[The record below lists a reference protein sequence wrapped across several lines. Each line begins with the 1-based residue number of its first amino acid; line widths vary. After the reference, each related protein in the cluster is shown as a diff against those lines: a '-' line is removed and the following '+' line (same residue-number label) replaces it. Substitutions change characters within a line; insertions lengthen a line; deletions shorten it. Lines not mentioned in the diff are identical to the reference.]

1 MALKTSLTKA
11 APVVL
16 SIARIVV
23 GFLVLWHGLIKIFGF
38 PEGQLGGTV
47 PVMSLMGLTGLIE
60 LIGGA
65 LMMLGLFTRPAAA
78 VIFLDMTISY
88 LVLNLPQG
96 FWSIKNDGEAAML
109 YAVFFLFVA
118 TAGAGTLAVD
128 RIFNRKSGVSP
139 AAQLASPAAGVTLA
153 IMRIFV
159 AFMFIQHGLQKYMGA
174 FGSRADHNWGTIR
187 AWGGVMEFY
196 LSPLL
201 AAGLFVRPIS
211 FLLSGE
217 MATAYFTRWAS
228 AGPWGS
234 LPRGEA
240 SIYFC
245 YVYLFMFTAGG
256 GSWALDNVLSRKR
269 AQASSSVKFEEAG
282 VSRA

>member
-1 MALKTSLTKA
+1 MALKTALTKA

-16 SIARIVV
+16 SISRIVI
-23 GFLVLWHGLIKIFGF
+23 GFLVLWHGLIKIVGF
-38 PEGQLGGTV
+38 PAGQGDQV

-60 LIGGA
+60 LVGGA
-65 LMMLGLFTRPAAA
+65 LMMLGLFTRPVAA

-88 LVLNLPQG
+88 MVLNLPQG
-96 FWSIKNDGEAAML
+96 FFSIRNDGEAAMT

-118 TAGAGTLAVD
+118 AAGAGPLAVD
-128 RIFNRKSGVSP
+128 WLMKRSSGDSP
-139 AAQLASPAAGVTLA
+139 AQLDTRGAAITLG
-153 IMRIFV
+153 IMRIAV
-159 AFMFIQHGLQKYMGA
+159 AFMFIQHGMQKYLGS
-174 FGSRADHNWGTIR
+174 FGSRADHNWSTIR

-201 AAGLFVRPIS
+201 GVGLFVRPIS

-217 MATAYFTRWAS
+217 MAVAYFTRWAS
-228 AGPWGS
+228 LGPWGS

-245 YVYLFMFTAGG
+245 YIYLFMFTAGG
-256 GSWALDNVLSRKR
+256 GAWALDNVISRRR
-269 AQASSSVKFEEAG
+269 ARVAAPVKLEEAG
-282 VSRA
+282 VSRV

>member
-1 MALKTSLTKA
+1 MSLKTSLTKA
-11 APVVL
+11 APVML
-16 SIARIVV
+16 SITRIVV

-38 PEGQLGGTV
+38 PEGQLGGAV
-47 PVMSLMGLTGLIE
+47 SVVSLMGLTGLIE

-96 FWSIKNDGEAAML
+96 FWSIRNDGEAAML

-128 RIFNRKSGVSP
+128 RIFKRGVSP
-139 AAQLASPAAGVTLA
+139 VAELASPAAGITLA

-159 AFMFIQHGLQKYMGA
+159 AFMFIQHGMQKYLGA
-174 FGSRADHNWGTIR
+174 FGSRPDHNWNTIR

-217 MATAYFTRWAS
+217 MAVAYFTRWAS

-256 GSWALDNVLSRKR
+256 GAWALDNVISRKR
-269 AQASSSVKFEEAG
+269 ARVASSVKLEEAG
-282 VSRA
+282 ISQA

>member
-16 SIARIVV
+16 SIARMVI

-38 PEGQLGGTV
+38 PAGQGDQV
-47 PVMSLMGLTGLIE
+47 PVMSLMGLTGVIE
-60 LIGGA
+60 LVGGA
-65 LMMLGLFTRPAAA
+65 LMILGLFTRPVAAL
-78 VIFLDMTISY
+78 IFLDMTISY
-88 LVLNLPQG
+88 MVLNLPQG
-96 FWSIKNDGEAAML
+96 FFSIRNDGEAAMT

-118 TAGAGTLAVD
+118 AAGAGPLAVD
-128 RIFNRKSGVSP
+128 WFIKRRNGESS
-139 AAQLASPAAGVTLA
+139 AAQLETRGAAVTLA
-153 IMRIFV
+153 IMRIAV
-159 AFMFIQHGLQKYMGA
+159 AFMFIQHGMQKYLGF
-174 FGSRADHNWGTIR
+174 FGSRVDHNWSSIR

-196 LSPLL
+196 LSPLMAL
-201 AAGLFVRPIS
+201 GLFVRPIS

-217 MATAYFTRWAS
+217 MAVAYFTRWAS
-228 AGPWGS
+228 LGPWES

-245 YVYLFMFTAGG
+245 YIYLFMFTAGG
-256 GSWALDNVLSRKR
+256 GAWALDNVISRKR
-269 AQASSSVKFEEAG
+269 AHAAAPAKLQEAG

>member
-1 MALKTSLTKA
+1 MALKIALTKA

-16 SIARIVV
+16 SISRIII
-23 GFLVLWHGLIKIFGF
+23 GFLVLWHGLIKIVGF
-38 PEGQLGGTV
+38 PAGQGDQV

-60 LIGGA
+60 LVGGA
-65 LMMLGLFTRPAAA
+65 LMMLGLFTRPVAA

-88 LVLNLPQG
+88 MVLNLPQG
-96 FWSIKNDGEAAML
+96 FFSIRNDGEAAMT

-118 TAGAGTLAVD
+118 AAGAGPLAVD
-128 RIFNRKSGVSP
+128 WLMKRSSGDSP
-139 AAQLASPAAGVTLA
+139 AQLDTRGAAITLG
-153 IMRIFV
+153 IMRIAV
-159 AFMFIQHGLQKYMGA
+159 AFMFIQHGMQKYLGS
-174 FGSRADHNWGTIR
+174 FGSRADHNWSTIR

-201 AAGLFVRPIS
+201 GVGLFVRPIS

-217 MATAYFTRWAS
+217 MAVAYFTRWAS
-228 AGPWGS
+228 LGPWGS

-245 YVYLFMFTAGG
+245 YIYLFMFTAGG
-256 GSWALDNVLSRKR
+256 GAWALDNVISRRR
-269 AQASSSVKFEEAG
+269 ARVAAPVKLEEAG
-282 VSRA
+282 VSRV

>member
-16 SIARIVV
+16 SIARIVI
-23 GFLVLWHGLIKIFGF
+23 GFLVLWHGLIKIVGF
-38 PEGQLGGTV
+38 PAGQGDQV
-47 PVMSLMGLTGLIE
+47 PVMSLIGLTGVIE
-60 LIGGA
+60 LAGGA
-65 LMMLGLFTRPAAA
+65 LMMLGLFTRPVAA

-88 LVLNLPQG
+88 LVLNLPKG
-96 FWSIKNDGEAAML
+96 FLTLRNDGEAAMT
-109 YAVFFLFVA
+109 YAVFFLLITA
-118 TAGAGTLAVD
+118 AGAGPLAVD
-128 RIFNRKSGVSP
+128 WLIKRKHGDSRTSP
-139 AAQLASPAAGVTLA
+139 LDAPGAGITLA
-153 IMRIFV
+153 IMRIAV
-159 AFMFIQHGLQKYMGA
+159 AFMFIQHGFQKYLGF
-174 FGSRADHNWGTIR
+174 FGSRVDHDWSGIR
-187 AWGGVMEFY
+187 AWGGVIEFY

-217 MATAYFTRWAS
+217 MAVAYFTRWAKP
-228 AGPWGS
+228 GLWGS

-245 YVYLFMFTAGG
+245 YIFLFMFTAGG
-256 GSWALDNVLSRKR
+256 GAWALDNVISRKR
-269 AQASSSVKFEEAG
+269 ARSSSQVKLEEAG